1 MKTSTGARLKCAA
14 VFVVFIIFSIGPIPI
29 TSALGLYVVIFR
41 PRWFKE
47 LVAKVYADD

>member
-1 MKTSTGARLKCAA
+1 MKTSTDTRLKCAA